1 MFDLLHNRP
10 EAIKQYQLASAG
22 GGDQSQADAAH
33 RYLKTPY
40 TGK

>member
-1 MFDLLHNRP
+1 MFDLLHNRE
-10 EAIKQYQLASAG
+10 EAIRQYELASAG
-22 GGDQSQADAAH
+22 GGDQSQADAAR

>member
-1 MFDLLHNRP
+1 MLDLLNKRD

-22 GGDQSQADAAH
+22 GGDQSQSDAAH
-33 RYLKTPY
+33 RYLKSPY